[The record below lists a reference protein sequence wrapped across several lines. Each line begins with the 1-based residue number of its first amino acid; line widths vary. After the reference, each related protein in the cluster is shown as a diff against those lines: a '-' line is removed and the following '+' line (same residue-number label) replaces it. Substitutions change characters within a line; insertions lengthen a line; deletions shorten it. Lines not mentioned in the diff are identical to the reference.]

1 MLMNTPMLEDL
12 KEQGGLYAFWHRG
25 VRPQWI
31 YVGYT
36 GNLGEALEAAQ
47 EDSALALYDLNEGVF
62 AAWAACLPNQR
73 QAAVMHLRHILEPA
87 LIESPLDEFGP
98 VDPDTKPFE
107 FPPPMD

>member
-1 MLMNTPMLEDL
+1 MLMDTPVLERL

-36 GNLGEALEAAQ
+36 GSLGETLVAAQ
-47 EDSALALYDLNEGVF
+47 EDTDLALYDLNEGVF

-73 QAAVMHLRHILEPA
+73 QAAVMHLRNSLEPA
-87 LIESPLDEFGP
+87 LKESPLDEFGP
-98 VDPDTKPFE
+98 VDPEIKPLE